1 MNSGGIVAKSGH
13 PAASAAPLRRGRSAS
28 LSRLVR
34 RNLIGVVGFVLV
46 LTLVLVALF
55 AQYLSPYDPN
65 AQVGKRLSP
74 PSDLHIL
81 GLDQL
86 GRDVLSRLI
95 FGARVSLLV
104 SAISIGL
111 SLLAGVS
118 LGLVAGYYAGL
129 ADNVIMRVMDLMFT
143 LPSFVLA
150 IALAGILGP
159 SLTNVIIA
167 IALVTTPTI
176 ARVTRA
182 PVLTVRETEFVVS
195 ARAAGAADRRIMFRH
210 VLPNVAGPII
220 VQATVSIADA
230 ILIEAGLSFLGLGVQ
245 PPYSSWGNMLG
256 TGRNFMELANG
267 LSVFPG
273 AAIVLAVLGF
283 NFAGDA
289 LRDVLD
295 PRLRGA

>member
-1 MNSGGIVAKSGH
+1 MRWA
-13 PAASAAPLRRGRSAS
+13 
-28 LSRLVR
+28 R
-34 RNLIGVVGFVLV
+34 RNLVAALGLAVVLSLV
-46 LTLVLVALF
+46 VVAIF
-55 AQYLSPYDPN
+55 AEPLSPFDPN

-74 PSDLHIL
+74 PSHQHLL

-95 FGARVSLLV
+95 FGARVSLVV
-104 SAISIGL
+104 SVVSVGL
-111 SLLAGVS
+111 SLVAGVS
-118 LGLVAGYYAGL
+118 LGLLAGYYGGV
-129 ADNVIMRVMDLMFT
+129 ADNVIMRAMDLMFT

-167 IALVTTPTI
+167 VAVVTTPTI
-176 ARVTRA
+176 ARVTRG
-182 PVLTVRETEFVVS
+182 PVLAVRESEFVAS
-195 ARAAGAADRRIMFRH
+195 ARAAGAADRRTMFRH
-210 VLPNVAGPII
+210 VLPNVAAPII

-245 PPYSSWGNMLG
+245 PPHTSWGNMLG

-273 AAIVLAVLGF
+273 AAIMLAVLGF
-283 NFAGDA
+283 NFAGDG

-295 PRLRGA
+295 PRLRGG